1 MIVHLMIQ
9 LLVACVATISF
20 SILFSTPRREF
31 LFCGI
36 TGMTGWLFYLI
47 TYSMIESIPLA
58 TLIGTIFVTL
68 ISRIFAVNRRVPVI
82 VFLIAGIFPL
92 VPGTGIY
99 FTAYYV
105 FMNKISLASEYG
117 RETLGIGLA
126 IAFGIMLAFLI
137 PQKFFNYR
145 GKSKKQDNLIKK
157 WY

>member
-1 MIVHLMIQ
+1 
-9 LLVACVATISF
+9 
-20 SILFSTPRREF
+20 
-31 LFCGI
+31 
-36 TGMTGWLFYLI
+36 MTGWLFYLI
-47 TYSMIESIPLA
+47 AYNWIESIPLA
-58 TLIGTIFVTL
+58 SLAGTIVVAL

-105 FMNKISLASEYG
+105 FMNQMELASEYA
-117 RETLGIGLA
+117 RETMGIGLA
-126 IAFGIMLAFLI
+126 IAFGIMIAFLI

-145 GKSKKQDNLIKK
+145 GKTKKQDNLIKK

>member
-1 MIVHLMIQ
+1 MITQ
-9 LLVACVATISF
+9 LIAACIATISF
-20 SILFSTPRREF
+20 SILFSTPRKEY
-31 LFCGI
+31 LFCGL

-47 TYSMIESIPLA
+47 AYNWIESIPLA
-58 TLIGTIFVTL
+58 SLAGTIVVAL

-105 FMNKISLASEYG
+105 FMNQMELASEYA
-117 RETLGIGLA
+117 RETMGIGLA
-126 IAFGIMLAFLI
+126 IAFGIMIAFLI

-145 GKSKKQDNLIKK
+145 GKTKKQDNLIKK